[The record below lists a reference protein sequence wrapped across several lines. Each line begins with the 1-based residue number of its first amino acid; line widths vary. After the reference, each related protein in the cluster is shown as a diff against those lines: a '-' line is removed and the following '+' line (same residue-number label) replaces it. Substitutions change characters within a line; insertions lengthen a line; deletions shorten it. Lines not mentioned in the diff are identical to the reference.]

1 MTLTINKSD
10 LKPGTQ
16 LKPGYTL
23 LKNDARRKKAPFQI
37 RRDRDGSTAYYSR
50 HELKSALG
58 IDICESSPDAV
69 ELEPDGNLP
78 PLEPDGSYANSSNG
92 TNTASQSSS
101 SDTPESQFTEI
112 SAPSGG
118 GPDSTMSADSLPH
131 ASHSQSPENGSEAK
145 TVETVSPLSS
155 ESSEKSDQN
164 SWQLRTS
171 PDSSPAPSV
180 QETGSNTSN
189 FYSENSPAAGTMSN
203 GRLSAAPTLE
213 RPGVE
218 NGSLLLRSPT
228 ALSRMNGKGGPP
240 GTNRLEQD
248 LQERGAIASNEV
260 SNPEFLESGSGI
272 PVGWTDPA
280 NGKSA
285 SEFLA
290 EMESLENAAPQ
301 SATPLTPGLPV
312 SRSPEL
318 SISAILSSE
327 EQILILQEIK
337 ANNKASKQAIAMN
350 LGWEQLAADVA
361 FKQLLKLKFI
371 QTDGAVGFSLTE
383 AGEHLLE
390 DLVETLHNGP
400 TSKSE
405 QESVSTVVSLPTG
418 GVNPDI
424 VRENNRRWGLPQRDD
439 GRVDLSFLKTVPE
452 EDLPR
457 FVGIADIIRHP
468 LNEQIY
474 GQEDLTELEATI
486 EQSGWISPIVVSVT
500 TKLIVD
506 GNSRH
511 RCAERLSAKGDS
523 ASAHA
528 GLRRFR
534 SLEVKWVRFD
544 TPEQELKRLLE
555 ANKGR
560 EKTPEQKLREANAW
574 KSIIQAEAKAN
585 MSAGGQG
592 LANLPTLHTR
602 QRLADI
608 AGVGERTLSKGEK
621 IIELLDK
628 LELRQ
633 ANDPD
638 LEESARA
645 KAAGLRHAL
654 NEQSV
659 NAAFKVASQ
668 ILSEKQSCFTC
679 RHCHPFDGGEV
690 GERQCGVH
698 SFTFLDG
705 DRAAES
711 YCKYWKPLE
720 TTSEPIN
727 PDLERYS
734 KAIAETA
741 LLAKLSES
749 AQATVTEAAGVYKV
763 ESLIAIAEMV
773 KKAENLAAQLAKV
786 VTGISSL
793 ADDIYTESS
802 PSTVNLRMALA
813 QLEEISD
820 RRKIRVGDALVEVK
834 TLKLDSISW

>member
-10 LKPGTQ
+10 LKPGTE

-23 LKNDARRKKAPFQI
+23 LKTDARRKKAPFQI
-37 RRDRDGSTAYYSR
+37 RCDKNGKTAYYSR
-50 HELKSALG
+50 YELKNDLG

-78 PLEPDGSYANSSNG
+78 PLEPDGSYANSLNG
-92 TNTASQSSS
+92 TNIVSQSSD

-131 ASHSQSPENGSEAK
+131 ASHSRSPENGSEAK
-145 TVETVSPLSS
+145 TVETASLLSS
-155 ESSEKSDQN
+155 ESSEKSGQN
-164 SWQLRTS
+164 SWQLRTYQ
-171 PDSSPAPSV
+171 DSSPAPSV

-189 FYSENSPAAGTMSN
+189 FFSENSSTSGTMQN

-213 RPGVE
+213 RPGAE
-218 NGSLLLRSPT
+218 SGSLLLQSPT
-228 ALSRMNGKGGPP
+228 ALSRMGGKGGPP

-280 NGKSA
+280 DKRSA

-301 SATPLTPGLPV
+301 SATPSTPELPV
-312 SRSPEL
+312 LESPEF
-318 SISAILSSE
+318 SISTILSTE

-337 ANNKASKQAIAMN
+337 ANNKASKQAIALN

-405 QESVSTVVSLPTG
+405 QESVSAVVSLPSG
-418 GVNPDI
+418 AVNPDI
-424 VRENNRRWGLPQRDD
+424 VRENNRRWGLPQKDD
-439 GRVDLSFLKTVPE
+439 GTVDLSSLKTAPD

-457 FVGIADIIRHP
+457 FVNIDEIIRHP

-474 GQEDLTELEATI
+474 GEEDLTELEATI
-486 EQSGWISPIVVSVT
+486 DQSGWVKPIVVSIT
-500 TKLIVD
+500 TRHIVD
-506 GNSRH
+506 GNSCH
-511 RCAERLSAKGDS
+511 RCVERLTAKGDS
-523 ASAHA
+523 
-528 GLRRFR
+528 RFK
-534 SLEVKWVRFD
+534 SLEVKWVRFA

-560 EKTPEQKLREANAW
+560 EKNDEQKLREAKAW
-574 KSIIQAEAKAN
+574 RSIIEAEAKAN

-608 AGVGERTLSKGEK
+608 AGVGERTFAKGEK

-628 LELRQ
+628 LEAQ
-633 ANDPD
+633 EGESPKAAEW
-638 LEESARA
+638 EESARA

-659 NAAFKVASQ
+659 NAAFKVAAQ

-679 RHCHPFDGGEV
+679 QHCHRFEGGEA

-698 SFTFLDG
+698 SFTFLDS

-711 YCKYWKPLE
+711 YCKYWKPPIE
-720 TTSEPIN
+720 ATSEPIN

-763 ESLIAIAEMV
+763 ESLITIAEMV
-773 KKAENLAAQLAKV
+773 KKAESLATQLAKV

-802 PSTVNLRMALA
+802 PVNVNLRVALA

-834 TLKLDSISW
+834 TLKSEA